1 MHAIIHTWRYMPLLA
16 WMWTM
21 DGFAGL
27 RMKLNVSQFAGLG
40 AVASTLVPP
49 PWTALTNRLLKTRN
63 WYTPA
68 DTLHI
73 CSTSRSTPQVDW
85 IRAEAQAQVPFFL
98 VHPHDFSLKIA
109 TRTCF
114 RTNTNIHCLQHFF
127 LQLFL
132 TNLEQSSWIYNE
144 IYRLIFVV
152 VFYII
157 HSFIPF
163 PVNLLL
169 QIYNRYIFL

>member
-1 MHAIIHTWRYMPLLA
+1 MQ
-16 WMWTM
+16 
-21 DGFAGL
+21 
-27 RMKLNVSQFAGLG
+27 S
-40 AVASTLVPP
+40 
-49 PWTALTNRLLKTRN
+49 
-63 WYTPA
+63 YTPG
-68 DTLHI
+68 DTCHCWLECEPWMGLQDCGWSWTFPNLRGWARLPPHWFHPLGPHSQI
-73 CSTSRSTPQVDW
+73 GCWKHATDILLQILSISAQQVGQPHKL
-85 IRAEAQAQVPFFL
+85 IEFVQKLKYRYPFFL